1 MNTQTNTSSAGT
13 TTTAQLDIVQHNT
26 NQDLAVLKFNPVGP
40 VTLVRLPRK
49 ADQTR
54 AWALG
59 SNFYGASG
67 AVPDTPTDMVE
78 AVAGQ
83 LVAQG
88 AKVRGM
94 FFGPRKT
101 GTVELAG
108 HGWLVRLHKAGGG
121 FSYLETNGDLPREV
135 GEIVDPL
142 VRHHTLRE
150 QQFAGWVCRT
160 SGYAWPKHKS
170 RRELEEEYLR
180 TLSSK

>member
-1 MNTQTNTSSAGT
+1 MNTT
-13 TTTAQLDIVQHNT
+13 TAANTAQLDIVQHHN
-26 NQDLAVLKFNPVGP
+26 NQDLAILKFNSVGP

-54 AWALG
+54 AHALG
-59 SNFYGASG
+59 SQFYGASG
-67 AVPDTPTDMVE
+67 AVPDTPTE
-78 AVAGQ
+78 LTERIAGQ

-88 AKVRGM
+88 ARVAGV

-108 HGWLVRLHKAGGG
+108 HGWLVRLHKTAGA
-121 FSYLETNGDLPREV
+121 FSYLELNGDLPQEV
-135 GEIVDPL
+135 EEMVGPL

-150 QQFAGWVCRT
+150 QQFAGWVCQT
-160 SGYAWPKHKS
+160 YGYAWPKHKT

-180 TLSSK
+180 TLSAK